1 MIFLDT
7 SVLVSYLVE
16 KDSNHSRAV
25 ELVNEIVSGK
35 HGYAVTS
42 DYVFDETVTV
52 VFVRSKSLEI
62 AITAGRLIKESIAM
76 IMIDEGIFENSWM
89 RFKNQ
94 EPTRFSF
101 TDCTILSLVK
111 ENHIDKIATF
121 DKEFKSTDIYKVV
134 GDRITR

>member
-7 SVLVSYLVE
+7 SILVSYLVE

-35 HGYAVTS
+35 HGSAVTS

-52 VFVRSKSLEI
+52 TFVRSKSLEI
-62 AITAGRLIKESIAM
+62 AITAGRLIKESLAM
-76 IMIDEGIFENSWM
+76 IMIDEGIFKNSWI

-94 EPTRFSF
+94 ESTRFSF
-101 TDCTILSLVK
+101 TDCTILTLVK
-111 ENHIDKIATF
+111 ENHMDKIATF
-121 DKEFKSTDIYKVV
+121 DKEFKDSDNCEVI
-134 GDRITR
+134 R